1 VTEKCLFIW
10 QRIFTF
16 DSDGRAIFAVCVL
29 ICMHDNKTGGQILI
43 KFLRSKDV
51 WAKGSKFLIPYCL
64 SRCLTLISQILVQL
78 TRLGRGRFFDS

>member
-16 DSDGRAIFAVCVL
+16 DNDGRAIFAVCVL
-29 ICMHDNKTGGQILI
+29 ICMHDNKNGGQILI

-51 WAKGSKFLIPYCL
+51 GAKGSKFLIPIL
-64 SRCLTLISQILVQL
+64 SVTLFDFDQPNFGAINSSRKGQI
-78 TRLGRGRFFDS
+78 F